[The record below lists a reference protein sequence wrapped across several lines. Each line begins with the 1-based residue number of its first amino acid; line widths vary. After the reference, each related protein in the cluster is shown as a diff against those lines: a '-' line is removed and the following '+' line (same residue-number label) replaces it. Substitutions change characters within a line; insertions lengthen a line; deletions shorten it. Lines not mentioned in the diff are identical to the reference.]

1 MQNNNLIYY
10 AGAKGYGQAG
20 ASTKKR
26 ALKGFNPAS
35 GSPREDIDANNYT
48 LRQRG
53 RMLTM
58 SFPIATSAIKT
69 NRTNTIGLGLK
80 LNPRPDKD
88 ILGLTSEESKA
99 WQRKVKAEFNLW
111 AGKKQN
117 CDATS
122 MNDFYEIQQLCFY
135 AWLSSGDV
143 FILRKDKVVRNC
155 PYTLKLHVIEAD
167 RCSTPGSVLGV
178 GLNLTEGRNKVNGNK
193 IYDGVEV
200 DDTGAVVAYWFRNT
214 YPYQAS
220 VDQTEWK
227 RVEAYG
233 EKTGLPNVIHVM
245 NSERPEQYRGVTYLA
260 PVIEQLLQL
269 RRYSESE
276 LTAAVVE
283 SFFTAFVTTEA
294 DTDTTGNPFNEV
306 KNGQPGPDPEESYD
320 PNEYELGPGTMNV
333 MNPGENVVFAD
344 PKRPNTGFE
353 TFFKA
358 ICKQVGAALE
368 IPADLLVKEFNA
380 SYSASRAALMEAWKA
395 FKMYRQWF
403 TSNFCHPVY
412 EIWLSE
418 AIARGRINA
427 PGFFDDPLIRDAWLG
442 SEWIGP
448 SQGQLDPLKEVNA
461 EIMAVENGFTTHEA
475 AAARINGSDWDS
487 NMDQLEME
495 TQKKKNALSGAAAP
509 APEEDPAK
517 ELAGNPS
524 NKEAEKNNGNA
535 V

>member
-1 MQNNNLIYY
+1 MQNNNLMYY
-10 AGAKGYGQAG
+10 TGAKGYGQAG

-143 FILRKDKVVRNC
+143 FILRKDKKVKNC

-178 GLNLTEGRNKVNGNK
+178 GLNLTEGRNKVNDNK

-200 DDTGAVVAYWFRNT
+200 DNTGAVVAYWFRNT

-233 EKTGLPNVIHVM
+233 KKTGLRASGAV
-245 NSERPEQYRGVTYLA
+245 Q
-260 PVIEQLLQL
+260 
-269 RRYSESE
+269 RR
-276 LTAAVVE
+276 
-283 SFFTAFVTTEA
+283 
-294 DTDTTGNPFNEV
+294 D
-306 KNGQPGPDPEESYD
+306 
-320 PNEYELGPGTMNV
+320 
-333 MNPGENVVFAD
+333 
-344 PKRPNTGFE
+344 
-353 TFFKA
+353 
-358 ICKQVGAALE
+358 
-368 IPADLLVKEFNA
+368 
-380 SYSASRAALMEAWKA
+380 
-395 FKMYRQWF
+395 
-403 TSNFCHPVY
+403 
-412 EIWLSE
+412 
-418 AIARGRINA
+418 
-427 PGFFDDPLIRDAWLG
+427 
-442 SEWIGP
+442 
-448 SQGQLDPLKEVNA
+448 
-461 EIMAVENGFTTHEA
+461 
-475 AAARINGSDWDS
+475 
-487 NMDQLEME
+487 
-495 TQKKKNALSGAAAP
+495 LSGAGDRTAFAAQTV
-509 APEEDPAK
+509 
-517 ELAGNPS
+517 L
-524 NKEAEKNNGNA
+524 
-535 V
+535 